1 MTEKKELSQLA
12 KTILSGAG
20 HITTFTQTEFDEALN
35 VAKAEIMAVAIETT
49 KQAIFIEREACA
61 EMAMQ
66 EADEIEGVESPKE
79 YQDLMQR
86 IENTARVRF
95 YNSVDLER
103 DNQKP
108 SRDEMISK
116 LVEYE
121 YNFLLESK
129 EYLIDMLRDGFS
141 GFENWTDERIAT
153 SYNDK
158 FGED

>member
-1 MTEKKELSQLA
+1 MKRSEQIYNK
-12 KTILSGAG
+12 
-20 HITTFTQTEFDEALN
+20 
-35 VAKAEIMAVAIETT
+35 VIE
-49 KQAIFIEREACA
+49 
-61 EMAMQ
+61 AMQ
-66 EADEIEGVESPKE
+66 EADEIEGVDNARE

-108 SRDEMISK
+108 SRDEMVSK

-141 GFENWTDERIAT
+141 GFENWTDKQVAN

>member
-1 MTEKKELSQLA
+1 MNRTDQ
-12 KTILSGAG
+12 IYNNV
-20 HITTFTQTEFDEALN
+20 LN
-35 VAKAEIMAVAIETT
+35 
-49 KQAIFIEREACA
+49 
-61 EMAMQ
+61 AMQ
-66 EADEIEGVESPKE
+66 EADEIEGINNHKK
-79 YQDLMQR
+79 YQDLMQK
-86 IENTARVRF
+86 IEQTARERF

-103 DNQKP
+103 ATQKP

-141 GFENWTDERIAT
+141 GFENWTDKQVAN

>member
-1 MTEKKELSQLA
+1 MNRSEQ
-12 KTILSGAG
+12 IYNNV
-20 HITTFTQTEFDEALN
+20 LN
-35 VAKAEIMAVAIETT
+35 
-49 KQAIFIEREACA
+49 
-61 EMAMQ
+61 AMQ
-66 EADEIEGVESPKE
+66 EADEIEGVDNHKK
-79 YQDLMQR
+79 YQSLMQR
-86 IENTARVRF
+86 IEQTARERF

-103 DNQKP
+103 ATQKP

-129 EYLIDMLRDGFS
+129 EYLIDMLRDGFN
-141 GFENWTDERIAT
+141 GFENWTDERVAT